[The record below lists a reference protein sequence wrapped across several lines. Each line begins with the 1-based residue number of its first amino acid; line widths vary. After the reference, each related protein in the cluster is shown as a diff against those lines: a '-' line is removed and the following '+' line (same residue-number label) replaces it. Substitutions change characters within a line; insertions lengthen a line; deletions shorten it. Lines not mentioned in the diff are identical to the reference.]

1 MKLYHAS
8 DIVIENSDV
17 YHSRERINMYFR
29 ITYIL

>member
-8 DIVIENSDV
+8 DIVIENPDV